1 MPAITLAQAEAK
13 LAEWLLADTAVASGQ
28 AVTIEGKSISRAN
41 SAEIR
46 KNIQFW
52 NSMVSSLT
60 DVAARGGSGIRVR
73 GVTPV

>member
-52 NSMVSSLT
+52 NSMVSSLS
-60 DVAARGGSGIRVR
+60 AAAERGGSGIRVR

>member
-13 LAEWLLADTAVASGQ
+13 LTEWLAADTAVASGQ

-46 KNIQFW
+46 KNIKFW
-52 NSMVSSLT
+52 NRMVSSLT
-60 DVAARGGSGIRVR
+60 DAATRGNSGIRVS

>member
-60 DVAARGGSGIRVR
+60 DAATRGSSGIRVR